1 MIDLPPPGTIA
12 ETQGAETRERLVAP
26 ATPALAAAAPASP
39 RSVTLTAALGDTLIQ
54 LGLTPVTAVVPAL
67 ATALDVSTADGAW
80 LLTSFILALAGSLL
94 VAGRLGDLLGHRRLF
109 ALGALLYAAAAA
121 LAALAPTFEL
131 VVLARVAQGVGAA
144 MVSGNNLAIL
154 TNAVPPAQRGR
165 AIAAVATASSLSAI
179 VGASLGTLVVAAG
192 HWRLL
197 FLATVPLAIWA
208 ALRARGLPAAPA
220 RASRGG
226 IDWLGALLLAA
237 AITLLSVA
245 LNHPH
250 TTASDATMPV
260 FHLWLP
266 ALMILSTVALVIHE
280 RRVRVP
286 LLDWAQLRNRAFGA
300 AVGVNGVLHMT
311 MMAAMFLGPLYVVRG
326 LGLDTTAGGMLLVV
340 IQISVVLTA
349 FIGGWW
355 YDRTRAAWI
364 RPAAAAVIAL
374 GLAAWSA
381 AGFFGSYAGLIAAGL
396 FAGLGNGV
404 LLAVNNAVI
413 MGSLPAGAR
422 GVAGGMLETTR
433 HFGHAFGVTIP
444 TAILALA
451 IAATPDG
458 GGAGVRLAFVVSCLL
473 MAAVAALGALLAAV
487 PAIYVEPEGRRA

>member
-1 MIDLPPPGTIA
+1 MIEPPPTGPSA
-12 ETQGAETRERLVAP
+12 E
-26 ATPALAAAAPASP
+26 ALARSSVPSAADLLAPTRAST

-54 LGLTPVTAVVPAL
+54 LGLTPVIAVVPAL

-94 VAGRLGDLLGHRRLF
+94 VAGRLGDLLGHGRLF
-109 ALGALLYAAAAA
+109 GLGALVYAAAAT
-121 LAALAPTFEL
+121 LAALAPSFEI
-131 VVLARVAQGVGAA
+131 VVLARVIQGVGAA

-154 TNAVPPAQRGR
+154 ANAVPPAQRGR
-165 AIAAVATASSLSAI
+165 AIAAVATASSMSAI
-179 VGASLGTLVVAAG
+179 VGATLGTLVVAAG

-197 FLATVPLAIWA
+197 FLATVPLALWL
-208 ALRARGLPAAPA
+208 ALRARSLPAAPA

-250 TTASDATMPV
+250 TTASEATMPV
-260 FHLWLP
+260 FHTWLP
-266 ALMILSTVALVIHE
+266 TLMILATVALVVHE
-280 RRVRVP
+280 RRARVP
-286 LLDWAQLRNRAFGA
+286 LLDWGQLRNRAFGA
-300 AVGVNGVLHMT
+300 AIGVNGVLHMT
-311 MMAAMFLGPLYVVRG
+311 MMAAMFLGPLYAVRG

-340 IQISVVLTA
+340 IQVSVVLTA
-349 FIGGWW
+349 FVGGWW

-364 RPAAAAVIAL
+364 RPAAGAVIAL
-374 GLAAWSA
+374 GLVAWSA
-381 AGFFGSYAGLIAAGL
+381 AGLFGSYAGLIAAGL

-413 MGSLPAGAR
+413 MGSLPVGAR
-422 GVAGGMLETTR
+422 GVASGMLETTR

-458 GGAGVRLAFVVSCLL
+458 GDAGVRVAFVVSCLL

-487 PAIYVEPEGRRA
+487 PAVYADTASRRR